1 MIDIMPDDKEISK
14 ALNVLNSISDKL
26 RFWRINMQEEEKVRI
41 IAERYGYEPQ
51 SRQCIEEMSELTQAI
66 NKLWRKQNFG
76 GNSREIAEAH
86 ENVLEEIADV
96 LIMIWQM
103 KELLGI
109 GEGEL
114 SRIINQKLDRQLERI
129 YSKN

>member
-1 MIDIMPDDKEISK
+1 M
-14 ALNVLNSISDKL
+14 A
-26 RFWRINMQEEEKVRI
+26 
-41 IAERYGYEPQ
+41 
-51 SRQCIEEMSELTQAI
+51 ELTQAI

-76 GNSREIAEAH
+76 GNSREIAEAQ
-86 ENVLEEIADV
+86 ENLLEEIADV

-114 SRIINQKLDRQLERI
+114 SKIINQKLDRQLERI
-129 YSKN
+129 CSKN

>member
-1 MIDIMPDDKEISK
+1 M
-14 ALNVLNSISDKL
+14 
-26 RFWRINMQEEEKVRI
+26 REEDKVRI

-51 SRQCIEEMSELTQAI
+51 SRQCIEEMAELTQAI

-76 GNSREIAEAH
+76 GNSREIAEAQ
-86 ENVLEEIADV
+86 ENLLEEIADV

-114 SRIINQKLDRQLERI
+114 SKIINQKLDRQLERI
-129 YSKN
+129 CSKN

>member
-1 MIDIMPDDKEISK
+1 M
-14 ALNVLNSISDKL
+14 
-26 RFWRINMQEEEKVRI
+26 REEDKVRI

-51 SRQCIEEMSELTQAI
+51 SRQCIEEMAELTQAI

-76 GNSREIAEAH
+76 GNSREIAEAQ
-86 ENVLEEIADV
+86 ENLLEEIADV

-114 SRIINQKLDRQLERI
+114 SKIINQKLDRQLERI
-129 YSKN
+129 CSKT

>member
-1 MIDIMPDDKEISK
+1 M
-14 ALNVLNSISDKL
+14 
-26 RFWRINMQEEEKVRI
+26 REEDKVRI

-51 SRQCIEEMSELTQAI
+51 SRQCIEEMAELTQAI

-76 GNSREIAEAH
+76 GNIREIAEAQ
-86 ENVLEEIADV
+86 ENLLEEIADV

-114 SRIINQKLDRQLERI
+114 SKIINQKLDRQLERI
-129 YSKN
+129 CSKN

>member
-1 MIDIMPDDKEISK
+1 M
-14 ALNVLNSISDKL
+14 
-26 RFWRINMQEEEKVRI
+26 REEEKVRI
-41 IAERYGYEPQ
+41 LAEWYGYEPQ
-51 SRQCIEEMSELTQAI
+51 SRQCIEEMAELTQAI

-76 GNSREIAEAH
+76 GNSREIAEAQ
-86 ENVLEEIADV
+86 ENLLEEIADV

-114 SRIINQKLDRQLERI
+114 SKIINQKLDRQLERI
-129 YSKN
+129 CSKN

>member
-1 MIDIMPDDKEISK
+1 MT
-14 ALNVLNSISDKL
+14 
-26 RFWRINMQEEEKVRI
+26 EEEKVKI
-41 IAERYGYEPQ
+41 VAERYGYEPQ
-51 SRQCIEEMSELTQAI
+51 SRQCIEEMAELTQAI

-76 GNSREIAEAH
+76 GNSKEIAHAH

-96 LIMIWQM
+96 LIIIWQM

-114 SRIINQKLDRQLERI
+114 SRIINRKLDRQLERI
-129 YSKN
+129 YSKTEDLEEE